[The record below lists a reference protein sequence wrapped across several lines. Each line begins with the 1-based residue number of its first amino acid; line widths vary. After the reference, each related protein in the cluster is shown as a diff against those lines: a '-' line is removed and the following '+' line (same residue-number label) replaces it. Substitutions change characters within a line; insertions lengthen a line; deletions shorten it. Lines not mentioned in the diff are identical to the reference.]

1 MEQMWALDF
10 DLPSVEALANMHNQ
24 TNAQYSNYERF
35 YVQAVLPGYYLA
47 IKDEVCLLAL

>member
-24 TNAQYSNYERF
+24 TNVQYSNY
-35 YVQAVLPGYYLA
+35 
-47 IKDEVCLLAL
+47 